1 MRSIKVKDYMTR
13 HLVTFKPSTA
23 LYEAMSVMLERRV
36 SGAPV
41 LDDDGR
47 LIGMLSEKDFLEAML
62 KGAYHGEIE
71 GTVGEVMTSG
81 AETLSADTDIYEA
94 SQVFVEHKRRR
105 LPVMQG
111 DRLVGQISRRDVLRA
126 IKEWIERQ

>member
-1 MRSIKVKDYMTR
+1 MRSIKVSDYMTR
-13 HLVTFKPSTA
+13 HLVTFRPSTP

-47 LIGMLSEKDFLEAML
+47 LIGMLSEKDFLQAML

-71 GTVGEVMTSG
+71 GTVGEVMTPG
-81 AETLSADTDIYEA
+81 AQSVSADTDIYA
-94 SQVFVEHKRRR
+94 VSQIFVEHRRRR
-105 LPVMQG
+105 LPVLQG
-111 DRLVGQISRRDVLRA
+111 ERLVGQISRRDVLRA
-126 IKEWIERQ
+126 IKDWIERQ